1 MNHKFNNKTKGA
13 MKEKYKLE
21 FLLKTSPRVL
31 EKLISTP
38 DGLADWFADDVRVND
53 DLYTFEWDGNEE
65 IARLVQLKLNSKIR
79 FQWID
84 DEQQGLDTYFELAYV
99 VDPMTNSV
107 ILHITDFASA
117 ADTES
122 SQALW
127 HQAISDLKRIIGA

>member
-1 MNHKFNNKTKGA
+1 

-31 EKLISTP
+31 DKLISTP

-53 DLYTFEWDGNEE
+53 DIYSFEWDGNIEE
-65 IARLVQLKLNSKIR
+65 ARLIQFKLNSKIR
-79 FQWID
+79 FQWIE
-84 DEQQGLDTYFELAYV
+84 DEQDGLDTYFELAYV

-107 ILHITDFASA
+107 ILHITDFATSNEL
-117 ADTES
+117 ES

-127 HQAISDLKRIIGA
+127 HQAISDLKRIIGG

>member
-1 MNHKFNNKTKGA
+1 
-13 MKEKYKLE
+13 
-21 FLLKTSPRVL
+21 VL

-53 DLYTFEWDGNEE
+53 DLYTYEWDGNEE